1 MSALDEHESHP
12 EKVFLM
18 PCVCQ
23 IQYNCMDV
31 EEQAGTKG
39 LQYAAAKGLTV
50 VIMEP
55 ICGGQRPARCP
66 TRCRPCGIQPLSGAH
81 RLNLPCNGD
90 GITPRFHCC

>member
-12 EKVFLM
+12 EKVFFM

-39 LQYAAAKGLTV
+39 LQYAAAKGLTM
-50 VIMEP
+50 VIDDV
-55 ICGGQRPARCP
+55 RRRA
-66 TRCRPCGIQPLSGAH
+66 SGADVLFQAQ
-81 RLNLPCNGD
+81 RG
-90 GITPRFHCC
+90 